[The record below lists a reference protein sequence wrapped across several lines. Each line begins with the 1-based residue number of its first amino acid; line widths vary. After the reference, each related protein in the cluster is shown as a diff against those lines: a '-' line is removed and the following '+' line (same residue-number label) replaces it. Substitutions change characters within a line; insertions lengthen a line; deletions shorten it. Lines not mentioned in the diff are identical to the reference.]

1 MNSPI
6 QPLSLV
12 DILSTQKKAYIKQP
26 MPKLQQRKAT
36 LQKLKQSVL
45 DHQDALSDALMED
58 FGCRSREETGL
69 AEIMPSIQAIN
80 YSLRN
85 IKKWMKPSHRHVAL
99 QFQPAKARVEYQPL
113 GVVGIIV
120 PWNYPVFLSLG
131 PLITALAAGNRAM
144 IKLSEFTPSTN
155 IILIKILGQA
165 FDLEEV
171 SVVTGGADV
180 AAKFSSLPFDHLLF
194 TGSTAVGKM
203 VMKAA
208 SENLTPVTLELG
220 GKSPALLT
228 GGMKVKEIA
237 DRLLFGKSLNAGQT
251 CVAPDYILCPE
262 DQHEE
267 LITALKKCYQRFYP
281 SLKSCNQSTSIINH
295 HHYYR
300 LRGLLD
306 DAVEQGARVV
316 NLGHESIQ
324 QLESEQKIPLQLVF
338 NVTDQMRLMQEEL
351 FGPLLPVVTYRTLD
365 EAIDYIQQRPRPL
378 ALYLF
383 SYDKKIQQRVLAETH
398 AGGVC
403 INESVF
409 HVGQDDLPFGGIG
422 PSGMGHYH
430 GHEGFLTLSHAKAIY
445 EKGRINSSRLIY
457 PPYEGKVLSLLNR
470 LFLR

>member
-1 MNSPI
+1 MNSQI
-6 QPLSLV
+6 QPLSLADV
-12 DILSTQKKAYIKQP
+12 LSVQKRAYLKQP
-26 MPKLQQRKAT
+26 MPNLQQRKTT
-36 LQKLKQSVL
+36 LQRLKQSIL
-45 DHQDALSDALMED
+45 DHQDALADALMED
-58 FGCRSREETGL
+58 FGCRSREETSL

-80 YSLRN
+80 YSLKN
-85 IKKWMKPSHRHVAL
+85 LKKWMKPSRRHVAL

-120 PWNYPVFLSLG
+120 PWNYPVFLTLG

-144 IKLSEFTPSTN
+144 IKLSEFTPATN
-155 IILIKILGQA
+155 SVLIKMMEQL
-165 FDLEEV
+165 FELDEV
-171 SVVTGGADV
+171 YVATGGADV
-180 AAKFSSLPFDHLLF
+180 AAAFSSLPFDHLLF

-228 GGMKVKEIA
+228 DGIKFSEIA

-262 DQHEE
+262 DQQEE
-267 LITALKKCYQRFYP
+267 LMTALKTCYQRFYP
-281 SLKSCNQSTSIINH
+281 SLKHCDQSTSIINH
-295 HHYYR
+295 HHYAR

-306 DAVEQGARVV
+306 EAVEQGATVV
-316 NLGHESIQ
+316 NMGHESIQ
-324 QLESEQKIPLQLVF
+324 QLESEKKIPLQLVF

-351 FGPLLPVVTYRTLD
+351 FGPILPVVTYRVLD
-365 EAIDYIQQRPRPL
+365 EAIDYIQQHSRPL

-383 SYDKKIQQRVLAETH
+383 SYDREIQQRVLAETH

-422 PSGMGHYH
+422 QSGMGHYH
-430 GHEGFLTLSHAKAIY
+430 GHEGFLTLSHAKAVY
-445 EKGRINSSRLIY
+445 EKGRINSARLIY
-457 PPYEGKVLSLLNR
+457 PPYRGKILSLLNR